1 MTLLAAQVL
10 TLADL
15 VKRSD
20 ANGNVASSIVEA
32 MNRVNEALDDM
43 QFREA
48 NDGSGHKT
56 VIRTGLPAVAWR
68 LLNYGVPKSKST
80 TAPVRDTTGMLEA
93 YAEVDKTLVQLSGN
107 AGAFRA
113 SEVRPFLE
121 SMSQEA
127 SSTLFYGNTEVN
139 PERFLGLAPRMGK
152 LSTDPTQSGYNI
164 IDAGGTGATNTSLWM
179 IVWGED
185 SVHGIYPKGTTAGL
199 QHQDLGEVTLQ
210 DANGNNYQGYRD
222 HFQWHLGLTVRDWRY
237 VVRIA
242 NIDVALARTDM
253 AYLKS
258 ILNKIIDA
266 EERVYRIPG
275 TATESG
281 MPRAAWYG
289 NRTVRSLIRTAQ
301 LEKIANNITTET
313 IYGKPVTAIN
323 GVPLRAVDAI
333 LNTEA
338 RVV

>member
-1 MTLLAAQVL
+1 MALLASQVL

-15 VKRSD
+15 VKRSGAD
-20 ANGNVASSIVEA
+20 GKYNSITESL
-32 MNRVNEALDDM
+32 NRVNEVLDDM

-48 NDGSGHKT
+48 NDGTGHKS
-56 VIRTGLPAVAWR
+56 VIRTGLPSVAWR
-68 LLNYGVPKSKST
+68 LLNYGVPKSKSH
-80 TAPVRDTTGMLEA
+80 TAPVRDTSGMLEA
-93 YAEVDKTLVQLSGN
+93 YAEVDKKLVQLSGDA
-107 AGAFRA
+107 AGFRA

-127 SSTLFYGNTEVN
+127 ARTVFYGNTEVN
-139 PERFLGLAPRMGK
+139 PERFLGLSPRFSK
-152 LSTDPTQSGYNI
+152 LSTNDGETGFNV

-185 SVHGIYPKGTTAGL
+185 SVFGIYPKGLPGGL
-199 QHQDLGEVTLQ
+199 QHQDLGEDTLV

-222 HFQWHLGLTVRDWRY
+222 HFEWNLGLVVKDWRY

-242 NIDVALARTDM
+242 NIDVSLARTDM
-253 AYLKS
+253 NYLKTL
-258 ILNKIIDA
+258 IGYIIDA
-266 EERVYRIPG
+266 EEKVYRIPG
-275 TATESG
+275 TATEAG

-289 NRTVRSLIRTAQ
+289 NRTVRALIRRAQ
-301 LEKIANNITTET
+301 QEKIANNITTET
-313 IYGKPVTAIN
+313 IYGKVVTAVN
-323 GVPLRAVDAI
+323 GVPLRMTDAI